1 MKNEIYNVGL
11 SDTNIS
17 KLELCHEIQKLIS
30 DFYFTEAQFTKDPD
44 QRNYIVSN
52 KKIEKTGFKTK
63 VSLKNGITE
72 LIKGFKFIDN
82 LKYRNA

>member
-1 MKNEIYNVGL
+1 M
-11 SDTNIS
+11 
-17 KLELCHEIQKLIS
+17 
-30 DFYFTEAQFTKDPD
+30 
-44 QRNYIVSN
+44 

-82 LKYRNA
+82 LK